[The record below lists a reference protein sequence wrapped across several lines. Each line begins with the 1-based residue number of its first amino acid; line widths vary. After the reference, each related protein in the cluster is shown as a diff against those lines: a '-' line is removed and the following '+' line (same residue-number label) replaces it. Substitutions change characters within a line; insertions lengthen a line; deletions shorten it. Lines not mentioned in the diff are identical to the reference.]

1 MRLRLRLWALLA
13 AASLSVIAAWPV
25 SAHED
30 PRDYLAVGD
39 SVAFGFNPLRDPS
52 DADNF
57 VGYPEVLAHFAA
69 LNLTN
74 ASCPG
79 EASGGFISLDGEDN
93 VCRPYRAAFP
103 LHVDYD
109 TAQLDFAV
117 EHLRANPKTALITI
131 NIGAND
137 LFVLQRRCSSD
148 PDCIIAG
155 LPALLDTLA
164 SNLETIYAAI
174 LGTGFEG
181 ILVAVTYYVTDFND
195 ATAVE
200 LLGAINSVV
209 ARVTTG
215 AGGRVAD
222 GFGAFEKV
230 AADFDGN
237 SCEAGLLIRI
247 GPGPRDCDI
256 HPSPGGHALLA
267 LAIGTALRGH

>member
-1 MRLRLRLWALLA
+1 MRVRLWALLA
-13 AASLSVIAAWPV
+13 AASLSVLAASPV
-25 SAHED
+25 VANEASQ
-30 PRDYLAVGD
+30 DYLALGD
-39 SVAFGFNPLRDPS
+39 SVAFGTNPLRDPS

-57 VGYPEVLAHFAA
+57 VGYPEVLAHFGG

-79 EASGGFISLDGEDN
+79 EASGGFISLEGEDN

-117 EHLRANPKTALITI
+117 EHLSANPKTALITI
-131 NIGAND
+131 DIGAND
-137 LFVLQRRCSSD
+137 LFILQRRCDSD

-155 LPALLDTLA
+155 LPALLGALA
-164 SNLETIYAAI
+164 SNLKTIYAAI
-174 LGTGFEG
+174 LGTGFHG
-181 ILVAVTYYVTDFND
+181 ILVAVTYYVTDYAD
-195 ATAVE
+195 PTAVE
-200 LLGAINSVV
+200 LLSAINGVV
-209 ARVTTG
+209 ASVTTG

-222 GFGAFEKV
+222 GFGAFARV

-247 GPGPRDCDI
+247 GPGPMDCDI
-256 HPSPGGHALLA
+256 HPSPGGHAVLA
-267 LAIGTALRGH
+267 LAVAAALRGH